1 MYLKRLLGN
10 SLEPLRRLFCHPP
23 VIFIMRIP
31 TTLIYIAF
39 YLGVAVAAPI
49 PDDGGTRVAIA
60 IKRTTEVV

>member
-1 MYLKRLLGN
+1 
-10 SLEPLRRLFCHPP
+10 
-23 VIFIMRIP
+23 MRIP

-60 IKRTTEVV
+60 IKRTTEIV